1 MNRLSKKISMVI
13 TLVHETH
20 NSQFD
25 KGGKP
30 YVLHPLTVAVLK
42 LLPRRMNKD
51 LPSIKVL

>member
-1 MNRLSKKISMVI
+1 MVI
-13 TLVHETH
+13 ALVHETH

-51 LPSIKVL
+51 LPSLKVL